1 MTSTLTVSSP
11 HMNGGPII
19 FQSQM
24 YDLAVSFNIDAWTS
38 IYPLSNMW
46 PASSNQNTTHS
57 VTFMSHWSSQTTH
70 SVTFMSHW
78 PSQYDQHS
86 YRWKSDNVW
95 PQFIHIL
102 EFIIRTSRVYIQ
114 YADDMYVYVAIC
126 YIEWVS
132 SENSPYVAVG
142 IRKLPKKRSSAGLI
156 PIHYCTDVDRTMR
169 YEHKGNLWDRV
180 DVKCP
185 RNRFP

>member
-46 PASSNQNTTHS
+46 PASYNQNTTHS

-78 PSQYDQHS
+78 PSEYDQHS

-114 YADDMYVYVAIC
+114 YADDMYVYMAIC